1 MFDLPSLFSPWL
13 NARRWYVA
21 LSGGLDSSVLLHL
34 LHTLSH
40 AQPIPPLC
48 AVHIQHGL
56 QAIADTWP
64 QHCREVCESL
74 GVELHVIEVQ
84 VPAGASVEQA
94 ARNARYGAFTALL
107 EEGDVLFTGQHQ
119 DDQAETLLLRLMRGA
134 GLRGLTG
141 MPVQRPLGR
150 GQLVR
155 PLLST
160 SRQQLLTYAQ
170 GHGLAW
176 VEDPSNEDSQF
187 ARNYLRG
194 AVMPLLQQRWPQSSR
209 RLARSAGHLSEALSV
224 LDEVADDDLHAARG
238 EAAFP
243 WLNLDSLELRALG
256 RLSPARQRNALQRWL
271 STRTRLP
278 DTRHWAGWDDLR
290 DAAADAQPLWPL
302 TDGVLQRSQGR
313 VWWLSGEWLQRP
325 SAAQTWDDPTRP
337 LPLPGNGRLSLSGR
351 CPEGPLRVAYRQGG
365 EVLEVPGRGRRD
377 LKRLLN
383 ETHLPH
389 FVRQRLPLVWQGDRL
404 LAVAN
409 LPALG
414 TSDLQLLWQPP
425 TCAQGLS

>member
-40 AQPIPPLC
+40 SHPTPPLY
-48 AVHIQHGL
+48 AVHVHHGL
-56 QAIADTWP
+56 QSIADTWP
-64 QHCREVCESL
+64 QHCRAFCASL
-74 GVELHVIEVQ
+74 GVELRVVEVQ

-94 ARNARYGAFTALL
+94 ARNARYAAFAALL

-119 DDQAETLLLRLMRGA
+119 DDQAETLLLRLLRGA
-134 GLRGLTG
+134 GLRGLTA
-141 MPVQRPLGR
+141 MPVQRSLGQ
-150 GQLVR
+150 GQVVR
-155 PLLST
+155 PLLSM
-160 SRQQLLTYAQ
+160 SRRQLLVYAQ
-170 GHGLAW
+170 GHGLQW
-176 VEDPSNEDSQF
+176 VEDPSNQDPQF

-194 AVMPLLQQRWPQSSR
+194 AVMPLLQQRWPQSSLS
-209 RLARSAGHLSEALSV
+209 LARSAVHLREALGL
-224 LDEVADDDLHAARG
+224 LDEVAGDDLHAARG

-243 WLNLDSLELRALG
+243 WLKLDSLDVQALG
-256 RLSPARQRNALQRWL
+256 RLSPARQRNALQHWL

-278 DTRHWAGWDDLR
+278 DTRHWAGWDALR
-290 DAAADAQPLWPL
+290 DAGADAQPVWRL
-302 TDGVLQRSQGR
+302 TDGLLQRSQGR
-313 VWWLSGEWLQRP
+313 VWWLSGEWLQQP
-325 SAAQTWDDPTRP
+325 AGAQAWEAPTQP
-337 LPLPGNGRLSLSGR
+337 LPLLGNGQLRVVGR
-351 CPEGPLRVAYRQGG
+351 CPPGPLRVSYRQGG
-365 EVLEVPGRGRRD
+365 EVLDLPGRGHRD

-383 ETHLPH
+383 ESHLPH
-389 FVRQRLPLVWQGDRL
+389 FVRQRLPLLWQGDRL